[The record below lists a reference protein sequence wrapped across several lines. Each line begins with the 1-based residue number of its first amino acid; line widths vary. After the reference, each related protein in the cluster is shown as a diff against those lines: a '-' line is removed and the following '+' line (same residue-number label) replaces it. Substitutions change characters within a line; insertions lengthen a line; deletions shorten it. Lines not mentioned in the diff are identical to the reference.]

1 MALVAGSGKKKSRSL
16 LWLALHGW
24 LGLPI
29 WAFLFLI
36 CLTGSVATISQEIIW
51 VIEPAARA
59 NPPASDAPRLPYASL
74 IDRIEEQS
82 PGIVVMAIDIPV
94 KEQFALQFIVGRPD
108 GGERTIYVNP
118 YTGDIQGDKSTFDL
132 RELLREI
139 HGWLLIPFTAN
150 YSPGW
155 YIVSAM
161 SIPLMGSLI
170 TGLFVYK
177 KFWRAFLRP
186 RLRIANGARL
196 FWGDF
201 HRLAGLWSIPFIAIM
216 SVTAMWFL
224 IEAALSDTG
233 YKLPGEIEHPHVDR
247 RQVRNGATREAVMTV
262 SADEAVEIARK
273 SFPGLTPAYIEV
285 PTNAYHPIE
294 VWGRSAYPLVFQ
306 TAYINPYSGKVIATH
321 GIAQRSK
328 VALVTESMRPLHTG
342 DFAGLWLKFVYFFFG
357 LLMTTLSLSGMMV
370 WTKRS
375 VQASREFIQ
384 QRRRPSIASAP
395 RAEAAE

>member
-1 MALVAGSGKKKSRSL
+1 
-16 LWLALHGW
+16 
-24 LGLPI
+24 
-29 WAFLFLI
+29 
-36 CLTGSVATISQEIIW
+36 
-51 VIEPAARA
+51 
-59 NPPASDAPRLPYASL
+59 
-74 IDRIEEQS
+74 
-82 PGIVVMAIDIPV
+82 
-94 KEQFALQFIVGRPD
+94 
-108 GGERTIYVNP
+108 
-118 YTGDIQGDKSTFDL
+118 
-132 RELLREI
+132 
-139 HGWLLIPFTAN
+139 
-150 YSPGW
+150 
-155 YIVSAM
+155 M

-186 RLRIANGARL
+186 RLRIANGARV

-375 VQASREFIQ
+375 VQASRDFIQ

>member
-1 MALVAGSGKKKSRSL
+1 MPPVLTTPRRKKRSA
-16 LWLALHGW
+16 LWLAIHGW

-51 VIEPAARA
+51 LIEPAARS
-59 NPPASDAPRLPYASL
+59 NPPDANATRMPYQAIL
-74 IDRIEEQS
+74 ARIEQQA
-82 PGIVVMAIDIPV
+82 PGSAVMFLDIPV
-94 KEQFALQFIVGRPD
+94 KEQYALEFYVGRPD

-118 YTGDIQGDKSTFDL
+118 YTGDIQGEKSTFDL
-132 RELLREI
+132 RQLLREL
-139 HGWLLIPFTAN
+139 HGWLLIPFTAS

-177 KFWRAFLRP
+177 KFWRAILRP
-186 RLRIANGARL
+186 RLRVNQGSRI

-216 SVTAMWFL
+216 SVTALWFL
-224 IEAALSDTG
+224 IEASLHDTG
-233 YKLPGEIEHPHVDR
+233 YKIPGEIEHPKVAR
-247 RQVRNGATREAVMTV
+247 TQVRLGPDREAVQTI
-262 SADEAVEIARK
+262 SLDRAIEIARG
-273 SFPGLTPAYIEV
+273 SFPGLAPAYIEL
-285 PTNAYHPIE
+285 PTEAYHPIE
-294 VWGRSAYPLVFQ
+294 IAGRSAYPLVFQ
-306 TAYINPYSGKVIATH
+306 TAYISPYSGKVVSTH
-321 GIAQRSK
+321 GIANRST

-357 LLMTTLSLSGMMV
+357 LLLTTISFSGMMV
-370 WTKRS
+370 WTRRS
-375 VQASREFIQ
+375 VNASAQLFH
-384 QRRRPSIASAP
+384 QRRRTVVSEPQ
-395 RAEAAE
+395 AEAAE